1 MSNDNSYRA
10 AIIGTGRIG
19 NSYDDEIIERQPAS
33 YYQDENRHPGLYVTL
48 PVNHAAAYQSTP
60 GFRLVAAAN
69 RGKEKL
75 NAFGKRRG
83 IQALYT
89 DFRQLLREE
98 QPDVVSVCTQ
108 SPEKAEVTI
117 AAAEAGA
124 KAIIVEK
131 ALATSMAEADAML
144 AACKAHNVR
153 LVVNHPYRFSPLVRQ
168 AKALVDQGTIGELTS
183 VTVHAGGGMLHVGTH
198 TFDLMRY
205 FAGDAV
211 ELYAN
216 VPGYRAAQDLPA
228 DGMVTFANGT
238 TGLFTHSHREPQ
250 SIEIRGKQ
258 GHITLSSMLGD
269 GWLYRVVPTQP
280 PAAKRQYP
288 ERLTME
294 PITPEAHTLSMTQ
307 RLLAELA
314 DTLRTD
320 TLRTDTLRTDT
331 SRTGT
336 LHTDRSF
343 LSTGRDGAA
352 ALELGLACYASHLA
366 GCAVK
371 VPLTDRDLRVPNR

>member
-1 MSNDNSYRA
+1 MTTDQPLFRA

-19 NSYDDEIIERQPAS
+19 NSYDDEISERQPPT
-33 YYQDENRHPGLYVTL
+33 YYQGDNRHTGLYVTL
-48 PVNHAAAYQSTP
+48 PVNHAQAYQTMP
-60 GFRLVAAAN
+60 EFTLVAAAN
-69 RGKEKL
+69 RGEEKL

-89 DFRQLLREE
+89 DFRQMLRAE

-144 AACKAHNVR
+144 AACRAHNVR

-168 AKALVDQGTIGELTS
+168 TKTLITQGAIGELTS

-205 FAGDAV
+205 WAGDAV
-211 ELYAN
+211 ALYAQ
-216 VPGYRAAQDLPA
+216 VPHYVPAQDLPA
-228 DGMVTFANGT
+228 DGMVTFANGI

-250 SIEIRGKQ
+250 SIEVRGTR
-258 GHITLSSMLGD
+258 GHITLSSLLGD
-269 GWLYRVVPTQP
+269 GWLYQVTPTQP
-280 PAAKRQYP
+280 PTAKRQYP
-288 ERLTME
+288 ERLTMQ
-294 PITPEAHTLSMTQ
+294 PITAEAHTLSMTQ
-307 RLLAELA
+307 RLLRELA
-314 DTLRTD
+314 D
-320 TLRTDTLRTDT
+320 
-331 SRTGT
+331 SMRTGT
-336 LHTDRSF
+336 PF
-343 LSTGRDGAA
+343 ISTGQDGAA
-352 ALELGLACYASHLA
+352 ALELGLACYVSHEAGHSVSLPLA
-366 GCAVK
+366 
-371 VPLTDRDLRVPNR
+371 DRTFRVPNR

>member
-1 MSNDNSYRA
+1 MTTDQPTYRA

-19 NSYDDEIIERQPAS
+19 NSYDDEIVERHPAA
-33 YYQDENRHPGLYVTL
+33 YYQGENRHTGLYVTL

-60 GFRLVAAAN
+60 DFTLVAAAN
-69 RGKEKL
+69 RGEEKL
-75 NAFGKRRG
+75 NAFGARRG

-89 DFRQLLREE
+89 DFRQLLRTE

-108 SPEKAEVTI
+108 SPEKTEITI

-144 AACKAHNVR
+144 AACAAHGVL

-168 AKALVDQGTIGELTS
+168 TKTLIEQGAIGELTS

-211 ELYAN
+211 ELYAQ
-216 VPGYRAAQDLPA
+216 VPNYVPAQDLPA
-228 DGMVTFANGT
+228 DGMVTFANGV

-250 SIEIRGKQ
+250 SIEVRGKR

-269 GWLYRVVPTQP
+269 GWLYQVEPTQP
-280 PAAKRQYP
+280 PEVKRKYP
-288 ERLTME
+288 ERLTMQ
-294 PITPEAHTLSMTQ
+294 PLTTAVHTLSMTQ
-307 RLLAELA
+307 RMLSELA
-314 DTLRTD
+314 HSL
-320 TLRTDTLRTDT
+320 
-331 SRTGT
+331 RTGT
-336 LHTDRSF
+336 PF
-343 LSTGRDGAA
+343 ISTGQDGAA
-352 ALELGLACYASHLA
+352 ALELGIACFVAHEA
-366 GCAVK
+366 GHAVAL
-371 VPLTDRDLRVPNR
+371 PLDNRTFQVPNR